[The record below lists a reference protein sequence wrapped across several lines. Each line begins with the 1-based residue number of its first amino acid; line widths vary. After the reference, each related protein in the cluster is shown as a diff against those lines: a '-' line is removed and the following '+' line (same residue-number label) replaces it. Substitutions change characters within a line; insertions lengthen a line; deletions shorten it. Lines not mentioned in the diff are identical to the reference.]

1 MKKLTLSVG
10 ILNISLALFAQN
22 FNVQNA
28 SNYLRNK
35 EYDKAKAAADA
46 AVVNESTSNSAK
58 AWVYRGKIY
67 YAILSSKDEKYKNL
81 DQEAAEKAV
90 ESFVRCFE
98 LDENKIYRN
107 ESDVKEGFIISSNNL
122 IYKATAIY
130 RPNKEFDKVIKAIEI
145 LEKAVPFDPD
155 EALKRNNI
163 TKEKLLYEKYKT
175 YLLSENIEKAKDL
188 ANQLYDIKYKDPTI
202 YTSISRLAL
211 AKKDTITALDYI
223 HKGQTIFDDNIDLLN
238 IEIDILTRQKKLDAL
253 KQKLEAAVETSPDN
267 EAYHAVLGNLYD
279 KLGDKEKAEKEYL
292 KALEINPKN
301 EPVLFN
307 VGVYYFNTGNEWNKK
322 LSDLP
327 PSETKKAKEYEAK
340 ANEYFK
346 KAVQYFEE
354 YYALKPDDKAVK
366 QRLRQLY
373 LRLGDKEKADKYK

>member
-145 LEKAVPFDPD
+145 LEKAVPFDLD

-175 YLLSENIEKAKDL
+175 Y
-188 ANQLYDIKYKDPTI
+188 
-202 YTSISRLAL
+202 
-211 AKKDTITALDYI
+211 
-223 HKGQTIFDDNIDLLN
+223 
-238 IEIDILTRQKKLDAL
+238 
-253 KQKLEAAVETSPDN
+253 
-267 EAYHAVLGNLYD
+267 
-279 KLGDKEKAEKEYL
+279 
-292 KALEINPKN
+292 
-301 EPVLFN
+301 
-307 VGVYYFNTGNEWNKK
+307 
-322 LSDLP
+322 
-327 PSETKKAKEYEAK
+327 
-340 ANEYFK
+340 
-346 KAVQYFEE
+346 
-354 YYALKPDDKAVK
+354 
-366 QRLRQLY
+366 
-373 LRLGDKEKADKYK
+373 